1 MAGSE
6 FKPPRAAS
14 LRIAI
19 VTREAVGYS
28 AQSWQPPAVGWTPT
42 SEAQRF
48 GTVEEARDAATLM
61 VAQNA
66 GGTFAILLDPPG
78 RKPLDFGGGRR
89 G

>member
-14 LRIAI
+14 LPIAI

-28 AQSWQPPAVGWTPT
+28 AQSWQPPAEGWTPT
-42 SEAQRF
+42 NELQRF

-66 GGTFAILLDPPG
+66 GGTFAILLDKPG
-78 RKPLDFGGGRR
+78 RKPLDFGIARHG
-89 G
+89 